1 MKKHFIL
8 ITIIT
13 AMMYS
18 VSAERSINGLLNYR
32 GINPVK
38 KIVLDPGH
46 GGHDSGAVGQK
57 YKEKDLA
64 LNMAL
69 ILGKMINMKYPDV
82 EVIYTRT
89 TDVFIPLHARTAL
102 ANRQKAD
109 LFISIHCN
117 AISNPN
123 TKGTE
128 TFVMGLHRAAENL
141 EVAKRENSVILLEEN
156 YEENYEGFDP
166 NSPVGHIMLSAF
178 QDIHLNRSIELASMV
193 EKSFAARQYS
203 KSRGVKQA
211 GFAVLRRATMPS
223 ILVEAGFISNKDE
236 EMYLGSEQGQMD
248 IANALLES
256 LENFGNFTADVAET
270 RNKIQKSSKQESLES
285 KDVNDS
291 QNLLASTDHK
301 LPVSENVPVL
311 NQKRKIITETGPASN
326 LPTATEPK
334 QNESAKYRIQI
345 AALNKDMTM
354 VYTKDEKLVKI
365 GTVHV
370 VQDGN
375 LYKYQVG
382 DFSSPAEAKLAKEKL
397 AAIGYSNSFVTLA
410 K

>member
-1 MKKHFIL
+1 MKKHLIL
-8 ITIIT
+8 LTFVFG
-13 AMMYS
+13 S
-18 VSAERSINGLLNYR
+18 LCGFSAGNPINDLLNYR
-32 GINPVK
+32 GITDVK

-46 GGHDSGAVGQK
+46 GGHDSGAVGEK
-57 YKEKDLA
+57 YKEKDLV

-89 TDVFIPLHARTAL
+89 TDVFIPLHERTAL
-102 ANRQKAD
+102 ANKQKAD

-141 EVAKRENSVILLEEN
+141 EVAKRENSVILMEEN
-156 YEENYEGFDP
+156 YQQNYEGFDP

-193 EKSFAARQYS
+193 EKSFAARKYT

-223 ILVEAGFISNKDE
+223 ILIEAGFMSNKE
-236 EMYLGSEQGQMD
+236 EEIYLGSENGQLD

-256 LENFGNFTADVAET
+256 VESFGNLKEEYLVKS
-270 RNKIQKSSKQESLES
+270 NKTSPSKES
-285 KDVNDS
+285 KNKEVVSPNEG
-291 QNLLASTDHK
+291 LYASTDK
-301 LPVSENVPVL
+301 NIIQSSQKSQSNTQDRVIQKPVNTNDL
-311 NQKRKIITETGPASN
+311 NTSANQITPAET
-326 LPTATEPK
+326 
-334 QNESAKYRIQI
+334 KYRIQI
-345 AALNKDMTM
+345 AALQKDM
-354 VYTKDEKLVKI
+354 VQSLANNDKIAKI
-365 GTVHV
+365 GSLHV
-370 VQDGN
+370 VKDGN
-375 LYKYQVG
+375 LFKYQVG
-382 DFSSPAEAKLAKEKL
+382 EFLTQSEAREAKEKL
-397 AAIGYSNSFVTLA
+397 VAIGYSNSFLTTV